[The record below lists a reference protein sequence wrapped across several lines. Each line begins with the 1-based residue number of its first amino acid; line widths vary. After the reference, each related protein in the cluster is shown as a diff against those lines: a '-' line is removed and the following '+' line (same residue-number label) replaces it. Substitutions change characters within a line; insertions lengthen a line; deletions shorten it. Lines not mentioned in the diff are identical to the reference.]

1 VLATL
6 RLEVRLKEIT
16 EGVEHLPHPITRVE
30 VAVGQVRQEEH
41 LQAQMVVMAAQELQA
56 QLLVSAQTQL
66 TLVVVG
72 VEPTLV
78 VRLELVAQEVVAQ
91 APLV

>member
-1 VLATL
+1 MLATL

-16 EGVEHLPHPITRVE
+16 EVLEHLPHPITRVE

-56 QLLVSAQTQL
+56 QSPV
-66 TLVVVG
+66 
-72 VEPTLV
+72 
-78 VRLELVAQEVVAQ
+78 
-91 APLV
+91 